1 MAEFDIAVIGAGS
14 AGLSVANAAARLGLR
29 TVIVERAKMGGDC
42 LNAGCVPSKALLA
55 AGRAAQAARGA
66 GRFGVG
72 LGELVVDWAGVRAHV
87 RGAIAAIAPVDSQE
101 RYEGLGCV
109 VLRGAARFVA
119 RDTLAVAL
127 QGGVTRP
134 GTVALR
140 GAGDTGDS
148 GSAGGE
154 RRFTAGR
161 IVVAAGSRPV
171 VPALPGLADVPYLT
185 NETLFALEE
194 RPEHLVVLGGGSIGL
209 EMAEA
214 HAALGCRVSLV
225 EQGRI
230 AARED
235 PALAE
240 VVRAALLRLGV
251 AVIEGVAVAAAER
264 DSEGVALVLADGRR
278 VAGSHLLVAAGRRPS
293 LDGLGLEAGGVR
305 FSERGVAVDRGLRSV
320 SNRRVYA
327 AGDVADVAGVGPL
340 GFTHL
345 AGHHAGVVV
354 RGAVFRVPARVSR
367 VVPRVTYTTP
377 ELAQVGL
384 TAEEAQAAG
393 HDVEVL
399 RWDMAENDRAVCEAD
414 TRGLALLVVSRRRL
428 QGGRLLGVGIAAPHA
443 GETIGLWAL
452 ALGQRVGLAAL
463 AGMIVAYPTRA
474 EAGRRAAGNFYTP
487 RLFSGR
493 TRRLARLLA
502 RLP

>member
-1 MAEFDIAVIGAGS
+1 MPEFDIAVIGAGS
-14 AGLSVANAAARLGLR
+14 AGLSVANASARLGLR
-29 TVIVERAKMGGDC
+29 TVIVERAEMGGDC

-55 AGRAAQAARGA
+55 AGRAAQSAREA
-66 GRFGVG
+66 GRFGVW
-72 LGELVVDWAGVRAHV
+72 LREPTIHWAEVRAHV
-87 RGAIAAIAPVDSQE
+87 RRAIETIAPVDSQE

-119 RDTLAVAL
+119 PDTLAVTQSGA
-127 QGGVTRP
+127 
-134 GTVALR
+134 VALP
-140 GAGDTGDS
+140 
-148 GSAGGE
+148 GGE
-154 RRFTAGR
+154 RRLTAGR

-171 VPALPGLADVPYLT
+171 VPVVPGLGDVPYLT
-185 NETLFALEE
+185 NETLFGLEE
-194 RPEHLVVLGGGSIGL
+194 RPEHLVVLGGGPIGL

-214 HAALGCRVSLV
+214 HAALGCRVSVV

-235 PALAE
+235 PALAQ

-251 AVIEGVAVAAAER
+251 AMIEGVAVAAAER
-264 DSEGVALVLADGRR
+264 DAAGVALVLADGRR

-305 FSERGVAVDRGLRSV
+305 FSARGIAVDRALRSA

-340 GFTHL
+340 AYTHL
-345 AGHHAGVVV
+345 AGYHAGVVV
-354 RGAVFRVPARVSR
+354 RGAVFRLPARVSR

-384 TAEEAQAAG
+384 TADEARAAG
-393 HDVEVL
+393 HAVEVL
-399 RWDMAENDRAVCEAD
+399 RWEMAENDRAVCEAD
-414 TRGLALLVVSRRRL
+414 TRGLALLVVSR
-428 QGGRLLGVGIAAPHA
+428 GRLLGAGIAAPHA

-452 ALGQRVGLAAL
+452 ALGQRVALSAL

>member
-29 TVIVERAKMGGDC
+29 TVIVERAEMGGDC

-72 LGELVVDWAGVRAHV
+72 LGEPAIDWAGVRAHV

-119 RDTLAVAL
+119 PDTLAVAL
-127 QGGVTRP
+127 RGEVTRP
-134 GTVALR
+134 GAGTLR
-140 GAGDTGDS
+140 GAGGVG
-148 GSAGGE
+148 GSGGE
-154 RRFTAGR
+154 RRLTAGR

-171 VPALPGLADVPYLT
+171 LPAVPGLADVLYLT

-194 RPEHLVVLGGGSIGL
+194 RPGHLVVLGGGSIGL

-214 HAALGCRVSLV
+214 HAALGCRVSVV

-264 DSEGVALVLADGRR
+264 DGEGVALVLADGRR

-293 LDGLGLEAGGVR
+293 LDGLELEAGGVR
-305 FSERGVAVDRGLRSV
+305 FSKKGVAVDRGLRSV

-327 AGDVADVAGVGPL
+327 AGDVADVAGIGPL

-367 VVPRVTYTTP
+367 VVPRVTYTMP

-384 TAEEAQAAG
+384 TAEEARAAG

-414 TRGLALLVVSRRRL
+414 TRGLALLVVSRGRL
-428 QGGRLLGVGIAAPHA
+428 RGGRLLGAGIAAPHA

-452 ALGQRVGLAAL
+452 ALGRRVGLAAL

>member
-1 MAEFDIAVIGAGS
+1 
-14 AGLSVANAAARLGLR
+14 
-29 TVIVERAKMGGDC
+29 
-42 LNAGCVPSKALLA
+42 
-55 AGRAAQAARGA
+55 
-66 GRFGVG
+66 
-72 LGELVVDWAGVRAHV
+72 
-87 RGAIAAIAPVDSQE
+87 
-101 RYEGLGCV
+101 
-109 VLRGAARFVA
+109 
-119 RDTLAVAL
+119 
-127 QGGVTRP
+127 
-134 GTVALR
+134 
-140 GAGDTGDS
+140 
-148 GSAGGE
+148 
-154 RRFTAGR
+154 
-161 IVVAAGSRPV
+161 
-171 VPALPGLADVPYLT
+171 
-185 NETLFALEE
+185 
-194 RPEHLVVLGGGSIGL
+194 
-209 EMAEA
+209 
-214 HAALGCRVSLV
+214 
-225 EQGRI
+225 
-230 AARED
+230 
-235 PALAE
+235 
-240 VVRAALLRLGV
+240 
-251 AVIEGVAVAAAER
+251 VIEGVAVAAAER
-264 DSEGVALVLADGRR
+264 DGEGVALVLADGRW
-278 VAGSHLLVAAGRRPS
+278 VAGSHLLVAAGRRAS

-305 FSERGVAVDRGLRSV
+305 FSERGVVVDRGLRSV

-327 AGDVADVAGVGPL
+327 AGDVADVAGIGPL

-354 RGAVFRVPARVSR
+354 RGAVLRVPARVSR

-384 TAEEAQAAG
+384 TAEEARAAG

-414 TRGLALLVVSRRRL
+414 TRGLALLVVSRGGLR
-428 QGGRLLGVGIAAPHA
+428 GGRLLGAGIAAPHA

>member
-29 TVIVERAKMGGDC
+29 TVIVERAEMGGDC

-72 LGELVVDWAGVRAHV
+72 LEEPAIDWAAVRAHV

-119 RDTLAVAL
+119 WDTLAVTLRGTGGAGGL
-127 QGGVTRP
+127 GGV
-134 GTVALR
+134 
-140 GAGDTGDS
+140 
-148 GSAGGE
+148 GGE
-154 RRFTAGR
+154 RRLTAGW

-171 VPALPGLADVPYLT
+171 VPAVPGLADVPYLT

-194 RPEHLVVLGGGSIGL
+194 RPGHLVVLGGGSIGL

-251 AVIEGVAVAAAER
+251 AVIEGVAAAAAER
-264 DSEGVALVLADGRR
+264 DGEGVALVLADGRR

-293 LDGLGLEAGGVR
+293 LEGLGLEAGGVR

-327 AGDVADVAGVGPL
+327 AGDVADVAGIGPL

-354 RGAVFRVPARVSR
+354 RGAVFRLPARVSR

-384 TAEEAQAAG
+384 TPAEARAAG

-414 TRGLALLVVSRRRL
+414 TRGLALLVVSRSRL
-428 QGGRLLGVGIAAPHA
+428 QGGRLLGAGIAAPHA

>member
-1 MAEFDIAVIGAGS
+1 MAEFDIAVVGAGS

-29 TVIVERAKMGGDC
+29 TVIVERAEMGGDC

-72 LGELVVDWAGVRAHV
+72 LGEPAIDWAGVRAHV
-87 RGAIAAIAPVDSQE
+87 RRAIETIAPADSQE

-119 RDTLAVAL
+119 PDALAVAL
-127 QGGVTRP
+127 P
-134 GTVALR
+134 
-140 GAGDTGDS
+140 
-148 GSAGGE
+148 GGE
-154 RRFTAGR
+154 RQFTARR
-161 IVVAAGSRPV
+161 IVVATGSRP
-171 VPALPGLADVPYLT
+171 ALPKVAGLVDVPYLT

-214 HAALGCRVSLV
+214 HAALGCRVSVV
-225 EQGRI
+225 ERRRI

-240 VVRAALLRLGV
+240 VVRAALMRLGV
-251 AVIEGVAVAAAER
+251 TVIEGVGVMAAER
-264 DSEGVALVLADGRR
+264 DGTGQDRAEQGGAEQDGAEQGGAGVALVLADGRR
-278 VAGSHLLVAAGRRPS
+278 VVGSHLLVAAGRRPS
-293 LDGLGLEAGGVR
+293 LDRLGLEAGGVR
-305 FSERGVAVDRGLRSV
+305 CSPRGVAVDRGLRSV

-327 AGDVADVAGVGPL
+327 AGDVADVAGIGPL
-340 GFTHL
+340 AYTHL

-354 RGAVFRVPARVSR
+354 RGAVFRLPARVSR
-367 VVPRVTYTTP
+367 VVPRVTYTSP

-384 TAEEAQAAG
+384 TAEEARAAG
-393 HDVEVL
+393 HEVEVL

-414 TRGLALLVVSRRRL
+414 TRGLALLVVS
-428 QGGRLLGVGIAAPHA
+428 QGRLLGVGIAAPHA

-452 ALGQRVGLAAL
+452 ALGQRIGLAAL
-463 AGMIVAYPTRA
+463 AGMMVAYPTRA
-474 EAGRRAAGNFYTP
+474 EAGRRAAGNFYIP

-493 TRRLARLLA
+493 AQRLAGLLA

>member
-29 TVIVERAKMGGDC
+29 TVIVERAEMGGDC

-72 LGELVVDWAGVRAHV
+72 LGEPAIDWPAVRAHV

-101 RYEGLGCV
+101 RYEELGCV
-109 VLRGAARFVA
+109 VLRGMARFVA
-119 RDTLAVAL
+119 PDALAVT
-127 QGGVTRP
+127 QP
-134 GTVALR
+134 
-140 GAGDTGDS
+140 
-148 GSAGGE
+148 GGE
-154 RRFTAGR
+154 RRLTAGR

-171 VPALPGLADVPYLT
+171 VPKVPGLADVPYLT
-185 NETLFALEE
+185 NETLFGLEE
-194 RPEHLVVLGGGSIGL
+194 RPGHLVVLGGGSIGL

-214 HAALGCRVSLV
+214 HAALGCRVSVV
-225 EQGRI
+225 EQGRV
-230 AARED
+230 AAHED
-235 PALAE
+235 PALAD

-264 DSEGVALVLADGRR
+264 DGEGVALVLADGRR

-305 FSERGVAVDRGLRSV
+305 FSERGVAVDRALRSV

-327 AGDVADVAGVGPL
+327 AGDVADVAGTGPL

-354 RGAVFRVPARVSR
+354 RGAVFRLPARVSR
-367 VVPRVTYTTP
+367 VVPRVTYTSP

-384 TAEEAQAAG
+384 TEEEARAAG
-393 HDVEVL
+393 HEVEVL

-414 TRGLALLVVSRRRL
+414 TRGLALLVVSRGQLKGGGLR
-428 QGGRLLGVGIAAPHA
+428 GGRLLGVGIAAPHA

-487 RLFSGR
+487 RLFSER

>member
-29 TVIVERAKMGGDC
+29 TVIVERAEMGGDC

-72 LGELVVDWAGVRAHV
+72 LGEPAIDWAAVRAHV

-127 QGGVTRP
+127 PGAVT
-134 GTVALR
+134 LR
-140 GAGDTGDS
+140 GADGAG
-148 GSAGGE
+148 GSDGAGGE
-154 RRFTAGR
+154 RRLTAGR

-171 VPALPGLADVPYLT
+171 VPAVPGLADVPYLT

-194 RPEHLVVLGGGSIGL
+194 RPGHLVVLGGGSIGL

-264 DSEGVALVLADGRR
+264 DGEGVALVLADGRW
-278 VAGSHLLVAAGRRPS
+278 VAGSHLLVAAGRRAS
-293 LDGLGLEAGGVR
+293 LDGLGLVGGGVR
-305 FSERGVAVDRGLRSV
+305 FSERGVVVDRGLRSV

-327 AGDVADVAGVGPL
+327 AGDVADVAGIGPL

-354 RGAVFRVPARVSR
+354 RGAVLRVPARVSR

-384 TAEEAQAAG
+384 TAEEARAAG

-414 TRGLALLVVSRRRL
+414 TRGLALLVVSRGGLR
-428 QGGRLLGVGIAAPHA
+428 GGRLLGAGIAAPHA

>member
-1 MAEFDIAVIGAGS
+1 MAEFDIAVVGAGS
-14 AGLSVANAAARLGLR
+14 AGLSVANASARLGLR
-29 TVIVERAKMGGDC
+29 TVIVERAEMGGDC

-72 LGELVVDWAGVRAHV
+72 LGEPAIDWAGVRAHV
-87 RGAIAAIAPVDSQE
+87 RGAIATIAPVDSQA

-119 RDTLAVAL
+119 PDTLAVAL
-127 QGGVTRP
+127 R
-134 GTVALR
+134 
-140 GAGDTGDS
+140 D
-148 GSAGGE
+148 AGGE
-154 RRFTAGR
+154 RRLTAGR

-171 VPALPGLADVPYLT
+171 VPAVPGLDGVPYLT
-185 NETLFALEE
+185 NETLFGLEE
-194 RPEHLVVLGGGSIGL
+194 RPEHLVVLGGGSVGL

-214 HAALGCRVSLV
+214 HAALGCRVSVV
-225 EQGRI
+225 EAGRI

-251 AVIEGVAVAAAER
+251 AVIEGIAVTAAEHRAGERGAGERGAGERGAAER
-264 DSEGVALVLADGRR
+264 GAAEDGAERGVTLVLADGRR
-278 VAGSHLLVAAGRRPS
+278 VSGSHLLVTAGRRPS
-293 LDGLGLEAGGVR
+293 LEGLGLEAGGVR
-305 FSERGVAVDRGLRSV
+305 VSARGIAVDRALRSV
-320 SNRRVYA
+320 SNRLVYA
-327 AGDVADVAGVGPL
+327 AGDVADVAGIGPL
-340 GFTHL
+340 GYTHL

-354 RGAVFRVPARVSR
+354 RGAVFRLPARVSR

-384 TAEEAQAAG
+384 TAAEARAAG
-393 HDVEVL
+393 HAVEVL

-414 TRGLALLVVSRRRL
+414 TRGLALLVVSR
-428 QGGRLLGVGIAAPHA
+428 GRLLGAGIAAPQA
-443 GETIGLWAL
+443 GEMIGMWAL
-452 ALGQRVGLAAL
+452 ALGQRVGLSTL
-463 AGMIVAYPTRA
+463 AGMIVAYPTRG
-474 EAGRRAAGNFYTP
+474 EAAKRAAGNFYTP
-487 RLFSGR
+487 RLFSAR